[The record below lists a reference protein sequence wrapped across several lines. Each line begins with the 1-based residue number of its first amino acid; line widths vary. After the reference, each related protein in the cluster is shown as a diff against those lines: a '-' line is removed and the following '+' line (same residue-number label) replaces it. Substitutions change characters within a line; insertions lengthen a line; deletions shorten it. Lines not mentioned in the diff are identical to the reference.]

1 MMSDGV
7 ILKMFHIHGMQ
18 FRDAMMTQDPLKKNQ
33 LKIARPGDSTS
44 RKSWVHTAS
53 RCNLYM

>member
-18 FRDAMMTQDPLKKNQ
+18 FWDAMMTQDTLKKKN
-33 LKIARPGDSTS
+33 
-44 RKSWVHTAS
+44 
-53 RCNLYM
+53 N